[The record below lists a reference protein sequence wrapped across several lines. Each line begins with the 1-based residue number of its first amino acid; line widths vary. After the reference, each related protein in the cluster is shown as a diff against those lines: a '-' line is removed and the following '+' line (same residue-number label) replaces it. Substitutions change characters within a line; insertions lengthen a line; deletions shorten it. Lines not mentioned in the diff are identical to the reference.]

1 MGCSSGHLQEKQPP
15 AASRGCQRHREQ
27 CMWGAHSVGTQWCVV
42 QGPAILPQC
51 RPASGPAPCSE
62 VPRTPEGGTV
72 ASWCSVGLSCPSRKG
87 LGGAAPSSTQ
97 TADLSAPLGGGPHVG
112 LGHAYVTWSQPLLRI
127 KSFIIIDCVCGSTG
141 AGSEHGVQAW
151 AGDRHGGV
159 HLCQENTG
167 SLPAPWEPAPGGG
180 VWGLPGKGADV
191 VGQGAP
197 G

>member
-1 MGCSSGHLQEKQPP
+1 MQFWAFAGE
-15 AASRGCQRHREQ
+15 AASCCLQGMPEAQGAVCVGGPPCRNPVVCGSGPCDPAPVSPSLRPSGLHALRCPGHREGIQ
-27 CMWGAHSVGTQWCVV
+27 WHLGALWACLALLG
-42 QGPAILPQC
+42 
-51 RPASGPAPCSE
+51 
-62 VPRTPEGGTV
+62 
-72 ASWCSVGLSCPSRKG
+72 KG
-87 LGGAAPSSTQ
+87 WAAPSSTQ
-97 TADLSAPLGGGPHVG
+97 TVDLSAPLGGGPHVG
-112 LGHAYVTWSQPLLRI
+112 LGHAYVTWSQPLLGI

-141 AGSEHGVQAW
+141 AGSEYGVQAW

-180 VWGLPGKGADV
+180 VWELPGKGADV